1 MNFKSSNFKIYLG
14 SVYVAVLLA
23 VIYFLFS
30 NFDVGDLTS
39 YEFIRENKDLILKY
53 KESNIFFLTIIFF
66 IITVLLNLLLCPM
79 LLPTLVIGFI
89 FGKWLGTLIL
99 LFGNTLGGVLLYL
112 LAKTFFSELIREKF
126 ATKFSKF
133 IEFFNK
139 NEIVYFMFFRFI
151 GGGGTPFPIQ
161 NVLPVA
167 FNMSVKNYIFATF
180 LGIVPTTFVTTAL
193 GSGIENIIEQNAE
206 LDFLS
211 VFLSPEIY
219 LPILGFFI
227 ILILSFVLKNIFFK
241 TK

>member
-14 SVYVAVLLA
+14 SVYVVILLA

-30 NFDVGDLTS
+30 NFDVSDLTS
-39 YEFIRENKDLILKY
+39 YEFIRENKSLILKY

-66 IITVLLNLLLCPM
+66 IIVVLLNLLLCPM

-99 LFGNTLGGVLLYL
+99 LFGNTLGGALLYL

-139 NEIVYFMFFRFI
+139 NEIV
-151 GGGGTPFPIQ
+151 
-161 NVLPVA
+161 
-167 FNMSVKNYIFATF
+167 
-180 LGIVPTTFVTTAL
+180 
-193 GSGIENIIEQNAE
+193 
-206 LDFLS
+206 
-211 VFLSPEIY
+211 
-219 LPILGFFI
+219 
-227 ILILSFVLKNIFFK
+227 
-241 TK
+241 